1 MEITYKKHI
10 NTEKDNRVEFVL
22 INYDYIDGNEYLAK
36 LFFEEFGFIVDKK
49 IDGWWY
55 SIIRIHL
62 DSSTYELLWHED
74 TGNEIY
80 CLNQT
85 KEENDM
91 LQQRLEKVVI
101 SLNGRIGEKGLNVE
115 S

>member
-101 SLNGRIGEKGLNVE
+101 SLNDRIGEKGLNVE

>member
-22 INYDYIDGNEYLAK
+22 INHNYIDGNEYLAK
-36 LFFEEFGFIVDKK
+36 LFLEEFGFIVDKK

-62 DSSTYELLWHED
+62 YSSTYELL
-74 TGNEIY
+74 
-80 CLNQT
+80 
-85 KEENDM
+85 
-91 LQQRLEKVVI
+91 
-101 SLNGRIGEKGLNVE
+101 
-115 S
+115 